1 MSKVTFFAFLTCF
14 LLQGQSNNEETKETG
29 TSDVDSVVVG
39 SVVGGGRSRSTSS
52 GSGSGAS
59 VTMVDQMNLL
69 LEVSLPKWK
78 SNACNHICE
87 TLRID
92 TFKTCHAFSVPNP

>member
-1 MSKVTFFAFLTCF
+1 MCRMCQVTFFAFLACF

-29 TSDVDSVVVG
+29 TSNVDSVIVG
-39 SVVGGGRSRSTSS
+39 SVVGGGRSRGTS
-52 GSGSGAS
+52 SGSGAS
-59 VTMVDQMNLL
+59 VTMVL

-87 TLRID
+87 PLRID